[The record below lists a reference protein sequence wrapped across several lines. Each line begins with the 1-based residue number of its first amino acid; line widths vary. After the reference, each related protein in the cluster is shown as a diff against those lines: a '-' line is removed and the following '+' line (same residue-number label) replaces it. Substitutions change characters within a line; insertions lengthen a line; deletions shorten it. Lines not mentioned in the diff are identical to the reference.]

1 MKRQRKVE
9 RRTTNDEQG
18 PASAGATSRL
28 VLFLL
33 TLAAA
38 MTFAVAAQPVE
49 SASDEVLIHLERGAY
64 REAAEKLAELSNPN
78 PFQLRLTVEVHDTLG
93 QYDQAQAAARRL
105 LAFRGS
111 ARLPGNMAQ
120 VAYALWY
127 LQRWEDANQVYIE
140 ATQGTEPPRSLYVDW
155 GNLYLEKYN
164 PAEAESIFGDAL
176 EANSGTEKPTRWGEA
191 DVFLGLSKSFRD
203 QSKSGAATQALDEA
217 ITRAPDNPRVL
228 AYQVA
233 LSLQA
238 EDWSKAAELLD
249 QGFEQAPGNLEL
261 LELKCAQAY
270 FTESPEE
277 FEKTKQEVLSVN
289 PRDGGLYELLGDLAV
304 TKRRQEEAVEF
315 YGKAFELNPTR
326 WSALASKGINL
337 LRLGREEEGIAALEE
352 SYASDPY
359 NIWTVNT
366 LRLIDSLDR
375 FQLFETPHF
384 RIRLHQKEA
393 SALRPYVEELLERSL
408 VTLQERYD
416 HSVGGKVVFE
426 MYSDHEDFAVRTLGM
441 PGLGALGA
449 TFGRVVAMDSPSARP
464 KGQFHWASTLWH
476 EVAHVVTLSLSKN
489 RVPRWL
495 TEGLSMVDERE
506 GGPGWGDDMSI
517 AYVRAWE
524 KDRLLPLADLNS
536 GFVRPESGEQ
546 LSLSYLQA
554 GWVCE
559 YLERVYGMERIREM
573 LIQYG
578 EEKTSDEVFKEV
590 LGKTVEEV
598 DADFGAETE
607 QLLKPLAARLEE
619 PTESLDGREDLES
632 ALLEKPENYFLNLG
646 MARTLISEDQKPD
659 AIPYLQKAIELFPQ
673 HAGPDSPYPLLTK
686 LLLDEKNEEEAIAVL
701 QSWWHRSPLSLEN
714 ALQLSKLLRTHS
726 RLEEAAQTLEEAL
739 YLDPLSPELHQ
750 NLGTLYLDLSD
761 AETAVREFKVLLA
774 LNPVDRAGAHYNLAT
789 ALSQTGQASE
799 ARRQVLLSLE
809 IAPGFD
815 DAQRLLLELVRQ

>member
-1 MKRQRKVE
+1 MR
-9 RRTTNDEQG
+9 
-18 PASAGATSRL
+18 SRSRFAL
-28 VLFLL
+28 LLLFF
-33 TLAAA
+33 AAA
-38 MTFAVAAQPVE
+38 MAFAAAQPVE
-49 SASDEVLIHLERGAY
+49 SVSSEALILLERGAY
-64 REAAEKLAELSNPN
+64 REASEKLATLSGPD
-78 PFQLRLTVEVHDTLG
+78 PFQLRLTIEVHDRLG
-93 QYDQAQAAARRL
+93 QYAQARAAALRL

-111 ARLPGNMAQ
+111 PLRPGDKAQ
-120 VAYALWY
+120 IAYALWY

-140 ATQGTEPPRSLYVDW
+140 ASQGDELPKSLFVDW

-176 EANSGTEKPTRWGEA
+176 EASSGAEQPTRWGDA

-228 AYQVA
+228 AYQVTLA
-233 LSLQA
+233 LQE
-238 EDWSKAAELLD
+238 EDWSKAAALLD

-261 LELKCAQAY
+261 LELKCALAY
-270 FTESPEE
+270 FTKSPEE
-277 FEKTKQEVLSVN
+277 FETARQEVLSVN
-289 PRDGGLYELLGDLAV
+289 PQDGGLYELLGDLAV

-315 YGKAFELNPTR
+315 YGKAFEQDPTR

-337 LRLGREEEGIAALEE
+337 LRLGREEEGVAALEE

-393 SALRPYVEELLERSL
+393 EALRPYVENLLERSL
-408 VTLQERYD
+408 VSLQERYD
-416 HSVGGKVVFE
+416 HPVGGKVVFE
-426 MYSDHEDFAVRTLGM
+426 MYTDHEDFAVRTLGM

-476 EVAHVVTLSLSKN
+476 EVAHVVTLSLSNN

-495 TEGLSMVDERE
+495 TEGLSMVDERQ

-524 KDRLLPLADLNS
+524 EGKLLPLADLNS

-559 YLERVYGMERIREM
+559 YLEQAYGMERIREM

-578 EEKTSDEVFKEV
+578 EGKTNDEVFQEV
-590 LGKTVEEV
+590 LGKSVEEV
-598 DADFGAETE
+598 DAGFTAAAE
-607 QLLKPLAARLEE
+607 QVLSPLAARLEE
-619 PTESLDGREDLES
+619 PAESLNGREDLET
-632 ALLEKPENYFLNLG
+632 ALLEKPENYFLNLE
-646 MARTLISEDQKPD
+646 MARTLISEDQKQD
-659 AIPYLQKAIELFPQ
+659 AVPYLQKAIELFPQ
-673 HAGPDSPYPLLTK
+673 HAGPDSPYPLLGK
-686 LLLDEKNEEEAIAVL
+686 LLLDEEKQEEAIAVL

-714 ALQLSKLLRTHS
+714 ALQLSKLLRMHS
-726 RLEEAAQTLEEAL
+726 RLEEAAQALEEAL

-750 NLGTLYLDLSD
+750 DLGAIYMDLSN

-774 LNPVDRAGAHYNLAT
+774 LNPVDRASAHYNLAM